1 MMKALYQKRQGIGNF
16 RVSERQEHLLGISLL
31 GSLSEELSSTKTM
44 QDFIR
49 QVMNLPSGLADILHA
64 EDSIHVLVKEFLVV
78 KDQLLD
84 VSIRLLDADN
94 EMHSVLHSKQAVSNA
109 LSCKVKLLERVLSHF
124 TLRLCGW

>member
-16 RVSERQEHLLGISLL
+16 RVLERQKHLLSISLL
-31 GSLSEELSSTKTM
+31 GSLSEELSSTKAM

-49 QVMNLPSGLADILHA
+49 QVMNLASSLTDVLHA
-64 EDSIHVLVKEFLVV
+64 KNSIHIFLKVFLVV
-78 KDQLLD
+78 KDELLD

-109 LSCKVKLLERVLSHF
+109 LSCKVKLLERGLSHF
-124 TLRLCGW
+124 TPRLCGW